1 MNILTTTPSFDNFRM
16 PAEYERHHGCI
27 MIWPKRPGSWI
38 YGAKKAREVFAQIAA
53 AINESE
59 QLYMLVS
66 KEQLDNARSLLPE
79 SIHIIE
85 MDSDDAWARDTCPT
99 FVVSGDYNE
108 PYDKRIVR
116 GINWEFNA
124 WGGSFDGLY
133 TDWSKDNQIAGN
145 FLEITDRKSV
155 V

>member
-1 MNILTTTPSFDNFRM
+1 
-16 PAEYERHHGCI
+16 

-85 MDSDDAWARDTCPT
+85 MVQMCMAKR
-99 FVVSGDYNE
+99 YM
-108 PYDKRIVR
+108 PYIRCKR
-116 GINWEFNA
+116 
-124 WGGSFDGLY
+124 
-133 TDWSKDNQIAGN
+133 
-145 FLEITDRKSV
+145 
-155 V
+155 